1 MADSIY
7 RLEQARPAR
16 APLRSGALGPR
27 GLPASAN
34 YCHLFSVD
42 WWLICLAIF
51 AITFSLGGDV
61 SVLVYL
67 GACGWVARRHL
78 GQVGRTLARCWPLL
92 LMPAVGMLS
101 TIWSDQPSV
110 SLKQSAELMATM
122 VFAIAVCARVR
133 ARELTAA
140 ALFASLL
147 LCLLSLAYQRDG
159 LRSYAFIG
167 LMGSKNQMAF
177 VAEVLFLSGLAA
189 GLDGGNSRRLR
200 MFAAA
205 GAAVGLLGVVLAQS
219 AGIWVTSAVA
229 GVALVGFTYF
239 SRISLGVRI
248 ACVVLGILV
257 VSPLAFAYQ
266 DVQQSAQ
273 RFQTDTLHKDATLTG
288 RTSLWTAAQSVIAER
303 PVLGHGFNAFWLQGN
318 LDAEALW
325 RTHGIASRGGF
336 NFHNQFLD
344 TEVDLG
350 EVGLVAL
357 AISLVYVAFGALWR
371 AVTAPSASAA
381 FMSAVLVALYLR
393 LPVESTLLG
402 AWSSATFLWV
412 AIGVSAFAAPRRL
425 SSATPRASATER
437 SAWRVSHDRL
447 RASAGAQR
455 VPGGAS

>member
-1 MADSIY
+1 
-7 RLEQARPAR
+7 
-16 APLRSGALGPR
+16 
-27 GLPASAN
+27 
-34 YCHLFSVD
+34 
-42 WWLICLAIF
+42 
-51 AITFSLGGDV
+51 
-61 SVLVYL
+61 
-67 GACGWVARRHL
+67 
-78 GQVGRTLARCWPLL
+78 
-92 LMPAVGMLS
+92 MPAVGMLS

-189 GLDGGNSRRLR
+189 VASRRRQLAPPTHVCY
-200 MFAAA
+200 AAP